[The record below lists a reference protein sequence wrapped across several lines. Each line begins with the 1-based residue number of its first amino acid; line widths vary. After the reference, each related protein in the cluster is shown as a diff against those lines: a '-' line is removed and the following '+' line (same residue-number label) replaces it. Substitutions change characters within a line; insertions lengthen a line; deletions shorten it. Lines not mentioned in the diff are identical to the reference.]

1 MADRINSKSN
11 WFKWLVLFGVLGAGN
26 VAFFRYPDISAR
38 VPIVFNL
45 TIIFLWVLVYFCTRP
60 SRESDGGKKPE
71 FTGFN
76 QINLQLEAKHSDCQ
90 PKAPP
95 PPSPPKNSILKVI
108 CIILIPVTLLIFM
121 VVLVWEIITTPSNEQ
136 VRKAVEEVNQKITY
150 WKMEPSNITLKNSSY
165 FASMLLQADLVSRG
179 CAEKPSAQYLITI
192 KDIFKDTVY
201 LFDTSEYT
209 LDAGGELTQFS
220 KADVCNYI
228 SKHYKGTYPF
238 RETLRDVYYENYYP
252 SGIGTVKLPAGHV
265 AVELAYMLMK
275 VIQASGSCAEV
286 LIRGYADGEVMSWS
300 KGLRTG
306 KYHYREIPVYQ
317 TSRPSSENTFE
328 YFSAKVTSRVPEVYT
343 NQDLP
348 NLRAM
353 FVKENIII
361 PTLSACNTL
370 NNVQVS
376 ILDGYEFTRLN
387 PLERKVHV
395 YLMLY

>member
-45 TIIFLWVLVYFCTRP
+45 TIIFLGVLVYYCTRP
-60 SRESDGGKKPE
+60 SQPDPQPKPVCA
-71 FTGFN
+71 GFN
-76 QINLQLEAKHSDCQ
+76 QINLQLEAKHTDCQ

-95 PPSPPKNSILKVI
+95 PPSTCKSSIPKVI
-108 CIILIPVTLLIFM
+108 CIILIPVTLLILM
-121 VVLVWEIITTPSNEQ
+121 VVLVVVLTQTPPNEQ
-136 VRKAVEEVNQKITY
+136 VRKAVEEVNQKVMY
-150 WKMEPSNITLKNSSY
+150 WKMEPSNIAIKPSSF
-165 FASMLLQADLVSRG
+165 FADMLLQADLVYRG
-179 CAEKPSAQYLITI
+179 CAEKPRAQYLITI

-201 LFDTSEYT
+201 LFDTTEYT
-209 LDAGGELTQFS
+209 LEAGGELTQFS

-228 SKHYKGTYPF
+228 SKHYKGRYPF
-238 RETLRDVYYENYYP
+238 RETLREFYYEDYYP
-252 SGIGTVKLPAGHV
+252 SGIGTVKLPAGQV

-286 LIRGYADGEVMSWS
+286 LIRGYADGEAMDWS
-300 KGLRTG
+300 KELRHG
-306 KYHYREIPVYQ
+306 KFNYREIPVYQ

-328 YFSAKVTSRVPEVYT
+328 YFSAKETRRVPEVY
-343 NQDLP
+343 NNSYLP

-361 PTLSACNTL
+361 PTLSTCNAL

>member
-1 MADRINSKSN
+1 MSDRINSKSN

-45 TIIFLWVLVYFCTRP
+45 TIIFLWVLVYCCTRP
-60 SRESDGGKKPE
+60 SKVEEKKPE

-76 QINLQLEAKHSDCQ
+76 QINLQLEAKHSECQ

-95 PPSPPKNSILKVI
+95 PPKPPKSWIPKAI
-108 CIILIPVTLLIFM
+108 CIILIPVTLFILM
-121 VVLVWEIITTPSNEQ
+121 VVLVPAVFPTPPNEQ
-136 VRKAVEEVNQKITY
+136 VRNAVEEVNQRVKY
-150 WKMEPSNITLKNSSY
+150 WKIEPSNIAIKNTSF
-165 FASMLLQADLVSRG
+165 FAGMLLQADLVSRG

-201 LFDTSEYT
+201 LFDTTEYT
-209 LDAGGELTQFS
+209 LEAGGELTQFS
-220 KADVCNYI
+220 KADVCNYV
-228 SKHYKGTYPF
+228 SKNYKGTYPF
-238 RETLRDVYYENYYP
+238 RETLREFYYEDYYP
-252 SGIGTVKLPAGHV
+252 SSIVSVKLPAGHV
-265 AVELAYMLMK
+265 AVELAYMLVK

-286 LIRGYADGEVMSWS
+286 LIRGYADGEMMGWS
-300 KGLRTG
+300 RELRHG
-306 KYHYREIPVYQ
+306 KYHYREIPVHETY
-317 TSRPSSENTFE
+317 RASSENTFE
-328 YFSAKVTSRVPEVYT
+328 YFSTKKMLPVPEVY
-343 NQDLP
+343 NNSHLP